1 MNMRHSVKRT
11 ISKAAYTLLVTLLLL
26 TLFGCVAA
34 MASGDLIVSSDK
46 TLSSKFNPHDNVTV
60 KEGVTLTLA
69 DRTGD
74 PVGLEIFKSLTV
86 EEGGKITG
94 GLLIIHREAEIK
106 GMPLY
111 YRYRGQICRIPDGM
125 KLSRL
130 GNADDDY
137 NPNFTYDKKEGK
149 FILDGEING
158 GDPFEI
164 FISERHVTVILK
176 KTHQLTLS
184 GITEGVKWSS
194 SDKTVAK
201 VSKTGLVTAKKP
213 GRVVITAKY
222 NGKEYTAEVEVV
234 KKGLSQSE
242 MYMNPGMEFML
253 QLYGYKLKSVKSSD
267 KTVATINK
275 KLVVNA
281 VGPGKCTL
289 TVKTASGKKFKCTVQ
304 VDEKGELIEEQPE
317 PADGKVE
324 LPEEQAGPVEG
335 KAEPTEGQ
343 AGPVEK

>member
-1 MNMRHSVKRT
+1 MNIRHSVKLT
-11 ISKAAYTLLVTLLLL
+11 ISKTAYTLLVTLLLL
-26 TLFGCVAA
+26 ILFGCVAA
-34 MASGDLIVSSDK
+34 MASGDLVVSSDK

-69 DRTGD
+69 DRTGE

-94 GLLIIHREAEIK
+94 GLLIIHREAEIR

-125 KLSRL
+125 KMSRL
-130 GNADDDY
+130 GNADEDY

-158 GDPFEI
+158 GDPFEL
-164 FISERHVTVILK
+164 FISERHVTIILK

-184 GITEGVKWSS
+184 GITEDVKWSS

-201 VSKTGLVTAKKP
+201 VSKTGLVTGKKI
-213 GRVVITAKY
+213 GRAVITAKY

-242 MYMNPGMEFML
+242 MYMNPGMEFIL
-253 QLYGYKLKSVKSSD
+253 QLNGYKLKSVKSSD

-275 KLVVNA
+275 KLIVNA
-281 VGPGKCTL
+281 IGPGKCTL
-289 TVKTASGKKFKCTVQ
+289 TVKTTSGKKFKCTVQ
-304 VDEKGELIEEQPE
+304 VDEQGEPIEEQPE
-317 PADGKVE
+317 PT
-324 LPEEQAGPVEG
+324 EEQVGPVEG
-335 KAEPTEGQ
+335 KVEPTEEQ
-343 AGPVEK
+343 VGPVEK